1 MRKPFIKRIA
11 HFLWAK
17 HINRILFTAKIYLGR
32 IYYYLK
38 NETNL
43 L

>member
-17 HINRILFTAKIYLGR
+17 HINRILFAERFISSVFV
-32 IYYYLK
+32 III
-38 NETNL
+38 
-43 L
+43 